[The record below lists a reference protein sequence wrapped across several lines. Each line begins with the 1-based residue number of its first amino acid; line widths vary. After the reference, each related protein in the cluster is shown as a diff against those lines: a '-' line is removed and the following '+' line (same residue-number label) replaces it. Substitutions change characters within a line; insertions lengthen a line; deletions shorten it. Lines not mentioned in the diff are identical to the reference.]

1 MTTEQAEQ
9 LSVRYSGGWRG
20 DGYPATMS
28 DSLVRRLMLQEQAE
42 QRDERERAE
51 GMRAWR
57 GDPATRANLAAAAMA
72 EARGEYVS
80 PRDALSGRGLGRTHQ
95 EILAYSVACADLED
109 RRQAVQLRRAGVD
122 PDELQADT
130 SAPSAQ
136 EVATRARLNRWHA
149 DRHEERERFD
159 HPARVA
165 LAMIEATEEQRRN
178 RAMAQARQRA
188 ARGGA

>member
-20 DGYPATMS
+20 DGWPATMS
-28 DSLVRRLMLQEQAE
+28 DGLVRRLMLAEQAE
-42 QRDERERAE
+42 QRAERERAE

-80 PRDALSGRGLGRTHQ
+80 PRDALSGRGLGRTHR
-95 EILAYSVACADLED
+95 EVLEHAVAMADLED

-122 PDELQADT
+122 PDQCQADT
-130 SAPSAQ
+130 SAPGPQ
-136 EVATRARLNRWHA
+136 EKLAAYRRQREYDR
-149 DRHEERERFD
+149 DRH
-159 HPARVA
+159 V
-165 LAMIEATEEQRRN
+165 IETVQAFESVRPGAVRSRR
-178 RAMAQARQRA
+178 RSA
-188 ARGGA
+188 